1 MEILMTKNQRRKRK
15 QQQAFQTYKIAT
27 NTKSDWAQEQAN
39 VDYVSRL
46 TEHNELLDLLDD

>member
-1 MEILMTKNQRRKRK
+1 MTKNQRRKRK
-15 QQQAFQTYKIAT
+15 QQQAVQTYKIAT

-46 TEHNELLDLLDD
+46 TEHNELLDLLDLLDD